1 MPAFVFQFRL
11 YSSACGYQGREYRKP
26 GGERGVQDTL
36 PAPECALVDVKP
48 PLRGCA
54 AGQRRGGGAMPTRF
68 LSGVMLAVLAGTPV
82 CAGQSASD
90 VTAGKQ
96 PASASAIILAQNNSC
111 ASACQAEHNRCRVAT
126 KGSSKC
132 DEARQRC
139 LQRCIAGKHR

>member
-1 MPAFVFQFRL
+1 
-11 YSSACGYQGREYRKP
+11 
-26 GGERGVQDTL
+26 
-36 PAPECALVDVKP
+36 
-48 PLRGCA
+48 
-54 AGQRRGGGAMPTRF
+54 MPTQF
-68 LSGVMLAVLAGTPV
+68 LSGLMLAVLVSTPV

-90 VTAGKQ
+90 APTGTR
-96 PASASAIILAQNNSC
+96 PGSGSAIILAQNNSC